1 VMCGVVKGI
10 TFDQK
15 KNRSLLH
22 IQASDPS
29 VTMRNRLLVYV
40 YNLFGERE
48 TIVPGKRPPAPP
60 PERSS
65 EGIMLKAT
73 PPAPKPAAGEAGS

>member
-1 VMCGVVKGI
+1 MSGVVKGI

-22 IQASDPS
+22 MQAAPSS
-29 VTMRNRLLVYV
+29 VTMRNRILVYV

-48 TIVPGKRPPAPP
+48 TIVPGK
-60 PERSS
+60 
-65 EGIMLKAT
+65 
-73 PPAPKPAAGEAGS
+73 KP

>member
-1 VMCGVVKGI
+1 MSGVVKGI

-22 IQASDPS
+22 MQAAASS
-29 VTMRNRLLVYV
+29 MTMRNRILVYV

-48 TIVPGKRPPAPP
+48 TIVPGKKPVTPPR
-60 PERSS
+60 ERSS
-65 EGIMLKAT
+65 DGIILKAAA
-73 PPAPKPAAGEAGS
+73 PAPKPGSGEAGS

>member
-1 VMCGVVKGI
+1 MSGIVKGM

-22 IQASDPS
+22 MQATPPS
-29 VTMRNRLLVYV
+29 LPVRNRLLVYV

-48 TIVPGKRPPAPP
+48 TIGVGKK
-60 PERSS
+60 PETPSRDRSS
-65 EGIMLKAT
+65 EGIMIRAT
-73 PPAPKPAAGEAGS
+73 PPASKQATGDAQS